1 MQIFY
6 YNILLFSL
14 LFNILLIAIIL
25 FSSLLLQC
33 VRSYIISNIYLIFLF
48 SNLLNKRL
56 DFWNDVMHYCKIE
69 DDLSIYHFGITFET
83 LLRILF
89 IYLA

>member
-1 MQIFY
+1 MQIFNY
-6 YNILLFSL
+6 IYNDLFPSYSL
-14 LFNILLIAIIL
+14 FVIILLIAIIL

-56 DFWNDVMHYCKIE
+56 DF
-69 DDLSIYHFGITFET
+69 
-83 LLRILF
+83 
-89 IYLA
+89 